1 MSTSHTSDAGQT
13 ITPALLPSASTRG
26 KYSFAKRPTPTSV
39 LEIAERVEDGLLL
52 DARGYKLAK
61 ACYPGFHKGRIPKSK
76 GRKYRPTPPDAEEMH
91 LLLKGIDVTGPTGLR
106 LHALMILLWRSGL
119 RISEALALMEN
130 DLNAERGTIEVL
142 HGKGDKYRV
151 TGMDKWAWGK
161 LGPWMEYR
169 KTLPIGPVFCVI
181 HGPTSGTRKWSH
193 TDVRRAMKKLAD
205 SIGARKRLAPHQLR
219 HAHAV
224 TLLKAGVGVHS
235 IQRQLGHARLDVTQ
249 GYFSSIA
256 PEEYLE
262 PIIELS
268 APTVEM

>member
-1 MSTSHTSDAGQT
+1 MSTHHATGSAPV
-13 ITPALLPSASTRG
+13 PALLPNTDKSTRG
-26 KYSFAKRPTPTSV
+26 KYHLGKAEPPTAAV
-39 LEIAERVEDGLLL
+39 ELVDRVVDGNLL
-52 DARGYKLAK
+52 DARGYKLPK
-61 ACYPGFHKGRIPKSK
+61 ACHPGYHKGRPPKSK

-91 LLLKGIDVTGPTGLR
+91 VLLQGIDLERPTGLR
-106 LHALMILLWRSGL
+106 LHALMVLLWRSGL

-130 DLNAERGTIEVL
+130 DLDQMRGTLEVL

-151 TGMDKWAWGK
+151 TGMDKWAWDK
-161 LGPWMEYR
+161 VAPWLAYR
-169 KTLPIGPVFCVI
+169 KTLPFGPVFCVI
-181 HGPTSGTRKWSH
+181 HGPTSGTRSWSH
-193 TDVRRAMKKLAD
+193 TDVRRDMKKLAERT
-205 SIGARKRLAPHQLR
+205 GARKRLAPHQLR

-262 PIIELS
+262 PIIELQP
-268 APTVEM
+268 PTVTM